1 MVPTPMY
8 GMRPSYAPVSVYTA
22 PPTQPPQPTHPPQ
35 LSEQELK
42 QASKAVYLTII
53 LCLYVPRNF
62 SHGCYAFF
70 A

>member
-22 PPTQPPQPTHPPQ
+22 PPTQPAQPAPPPQ

-42 QASKAVYLTII
+42 QVSKGKENYKII
-53 LCLYVPRNF
+53 YPIKSTL
-62 SHGCYAFF
+62 
-70 A
+70 